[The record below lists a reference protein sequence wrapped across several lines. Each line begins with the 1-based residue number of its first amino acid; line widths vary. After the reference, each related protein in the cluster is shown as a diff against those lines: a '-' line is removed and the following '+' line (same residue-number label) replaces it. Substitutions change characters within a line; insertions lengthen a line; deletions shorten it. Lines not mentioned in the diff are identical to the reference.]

1 MLLQSIAH
9 RLSRIFWVLLA
20 LVALVAVDM
29 GIITEVL
36 VVSIL
41 VGSGLL
47 FFFVF
52 FSFRMFLVFAYIVVS
67 RFASS

>member
-1 MLLQSIAH
+1 
-9 RLSRIFWVLLA
+9 LA

-36 VVSIL
+36 LVGIL

-52 FSFRMFLVFAYIVVS
+52 FSIRMFLVFAYIVVS